1 MPSAGASVLANVEI
15 DADGTSVQEFLKN
28 GDFETG
34 DLTYWTLTGLGDVG
48 TALGPI
54 EPFEGQY
61 MAMISSGDGS
71 IGGSSSAL
79 EQTFTVPLGAT
90 TLTLHYN
97 FVSEEYPEFVGS
109 DFNDVFLATLHT
121 PNGSREIAFEEV
133 NNANFYEVEGIPC
146 GSGDCTWGQT
156 GWLEAS
162 IDVAQWA
169 GTDDTLSLTVHDVG
183 DTIYDTI
190 VLLDAIELHSGET
203 GGVQFIN
210 DLKGINTLWT
220 SFGLAPADVIKFT
233 GDLADDMRAYEKES
247 WSVLFGLFFGL
258 KYSDLLSSFL
268 KSEDFND
275 FLENLAISQGDEAL
289 AAAALE
295 AAGAPDVIIDIAT
308 NLIIF
313 INAFQVHQ
321 NIVNSTD
328 DFYIVIPEY
337 PQYQIEQE
345 KLYPNGFIFAVDDFS
360 EESLNSLNLWWDAV
374 YFEFFDEEAINPDG
388 YTLGKA
394 NINCITEEYTPVPNN
409 YKHNICYYFFCGKFY
424 SCWQAP

>member
-190 VLLDAIELHSGET
+190 VLLDGR
-203 GGVQFIN
+203 
-210 DLKGINTLWT
+210 WT
-220 SFGLAPADVIKFT
+220 P
-233 GDLADDMRAYEKES
+233 
-247 WSVLFGLFFGL
+247 
-258 KYSDLLSSFL
+258 
-268 KSEDFND
+268 
-275 FLENLAISQGDEAL
+275 EA
-289 AAAALE
+289 
-295 AAGAPDVIIDIAT
+295 GP
-308 NLIIF
+308 
-313 INAFQVHQ
+313 
-321 NIVNSTD
+321 
-328 DFYIVIPEY
+328 PE
-337 PQYQIEQE
+337 
-345 KLYPNGFIFAVDDFS
+345 G
-360 EESLNSLNLWWDAV
+360 
-374 YFEFFDEEAINPDG
+374 
-388 YTLGKA
+388 
-394 NINCITEEYTPVPNN
+394 
-409 YKHNICYYFFCGKFY
+409 
-424 SCWQAP
+424 